1 MSCLN
6 FIGVELE
13 NPFGQDA
20 NDLPLDHF
28 QDEMNNCH
36 GLSAQRL
43 RRKSAG
49 LLMLLHNSA
58 DILPDVDST
67 RCMTDVDAARLRC
80 KSSSKTSRW
89 LITYCYCASL
99 LVSQFLASKM
109 FIYQKSDVERR
120 FGRVWSWTPR
130 LLSSQCLAFKV
141 ASAPKWHWGFSLMET
156 RNQRVKKADGST
168 EAISWSVCRHLYPG
182 LQQAQ
187 GEGFNLGFSVHLAL
201 ISGGGALR
209 SQRELCRLSP
219 HWTRPSP

>member
-1 MSCLN
+1 MNIFLTPVLVSSIFSQPVLCVTFSFIPIFGMSCLN

-80 KSSSKTSRW
+80 KSSSKTSR
-89 LITYCYCASL
+89 
-99 LVSQFLASKM
+99 
-109 FIYQKSDVERR
+109 
-120 FGRVWSWTPR
+120 
-130 LLSSQCLAFKV
+130 
-141 ASAPKWHWGFSLMET
+141 
-156 RNQRVKKADGST
+156 
-168 EAISWSVCRHLYPG
+168 
-182 LQQAQ
+182 
-187 GEGFNLGFSVHLAL
+187 
-201 ISGGGALR
+201 
-209 SQRELCRLSP
+209 
-219 HWTRPSP
+219 